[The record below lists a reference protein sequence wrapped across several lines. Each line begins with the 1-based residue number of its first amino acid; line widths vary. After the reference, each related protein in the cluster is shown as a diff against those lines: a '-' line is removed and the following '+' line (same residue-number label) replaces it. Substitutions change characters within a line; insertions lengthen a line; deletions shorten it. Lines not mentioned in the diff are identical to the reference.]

1 VNQIELV
8 SQGRVLKV
16 VLNRPEKRNALS
28 AAMCRELVRTL
39 DAADQD
45 AGVRVVLLEA
55 RGKSFCAGMDLAEIA
70 PESTEEITMAQE
82 ALFTVGSRL
91 AKPLVGAVQGAAL
104 GGGTGLVANCHIAI
118 ASEDATFGLTEIR
131 LGLWPFLVHR
141 AVALAVGERRA
152 LEMAL
157 TGRTMG
163 ATEAHS
169 ICLVHEVAADAQV
182 RAQQI
187 AGALAG
193 WSPTAIRTGLEFLR
207 ETRGKGWEDAG
218 RIAARM
224 RNEVFESEY
233 FREAV
238 RTFRKDRSQKTEPSS
253 QKSEA

>member
-1 VNQIELV
+1 VQ
-8 SQGRVLKV
+8 
-16 VLNRPEKRNALS
+16 ALES
-28 AAMCRELVRTL
+28 AG
-39 DAADQD
+39 QD
-45 AGVRVVLLEA
+45 TGVRVVLLEA
-55 RGKSFCAGMDLAEIA
+55 RGKSFCAGMDVAEIA
-70 PESTEEITMAQE
+70 PASTEEITAAQE

-91 AKPLVGAVQGAAL
+91 NKPLVGAVEGAAL

-118 ASEDATFGLTEIR
+118 AAGNATFGLTEIR

-157 TGRTMG
+157 TGRILDAAEG
-163 ATEAHS
+163 KA
-169 ICLVHEVAADAQV
+169 IGLVHEVAADARS
-182 RAQQI
+182 RALEI
-187 AGALAG
+187 AEAMAG

-207 ETRGKGWEDAG
+207 EARGKDWADAG

-238 RTFRKDRSQKTEPSS
+238 RAFREKRG
-253 QKSEA
+253 

>member
-1 VNQIELV
+1 MSHIETV
-8 SQGRVLKV
+8 PHGHVLRV

-28 AAMCRELVRTL
+28 AAMCRELVEALESGGR
-39 DAADQD
+39 DPE
-45 AGVRVVLLEA
+45 VRVLLLEA

-70 PESTEEITMAQE
+70 PESTEEITAAQE

-91 AKPLVGAVQGAAL
+91 DKPLVGAVQGAAL

-118 ASEDATFGLTEIR
+118 AAENATFGLTEIR
-131 LGLWPFLVHR
+131 LGLWPFLVYR

-157 TGRTMG
+157 TGRTVD
-163 ATEAHS
+163 ASEARAS
-169 ICLVHEVAADAQV
+169 GLVHEVAADVQA
-182 RAQQI
+182 RALEI
-187 AGALAG
+187 AVALGAA
-193 WSPTAIRTGLEFLR
+193 SPTAIRTGLEFLR
-207 ETRGKGWEDAG
+207 EARGKDWADAG

-238 RTFRKDRSQKTEPSS
+238 RAFLERRREN
-253 QKSEA
+253 A